1 MTRSFR
7 YAASLVILAA
17 ALAIPATASAQAEDE
32 PFRRGISARGDRKW
46 QEAAQAMRQA
56 IQINRT
62 ESTRRVQGGLR
73 IFGRGTEYLPFYF
86 LGEALKNM
94 GDCAGAVTA
103 LEASEEQKV
112 VLGVKEFADGLRAG
126 LKECNSKG
134 VLLRADY
141 NQQIVAT
148 DQIYNDALTTLQRLE
163 KVKESNQDLWRTEIQ
178 TEVDRARSDIALAQ
192 KTLVKARQTRMVVD
206 FAESRAISVRAANL
220 LRPLEAKLGAAITA
234 RTLIAQQSAEIQQV
248 LTAADT
254 TDRSIDAV
262 KVALPPN
269 LATARDGARALIRTA
284 RERLGQAEK
293 TENTTTA
300 GEALRLANE
309 ASDAFGKV
317 LDQARKLERGDFEV
331 RFQQVVAAATEQ
343 FSFVGHSFA
352 ALERLVAAKPG
363 TMTSEMSSERDALVK
378 EHSAL
383 QRRFDTARRT
393 ENVNGIQVAMR
404 LALEARARIDALIKA
419 FGPATLKDR
428 GVDMAL
434 EAGARHYLAG
444 EYREALSSL
453 EPLTTRTD
461 VPLQVHLYVFRAA
474 SLYALYVRSGEKD
487 QALRND
493 ALAAIQRCKEIDA
506 SFRPDPRAFS
516 PRFLSFFQSAAGTSA
531 AQAPPSSQ

>member
-7 YAASLVILAA
+7 YAVSLVILAA

-220 LRPLEAKLGAAITA
+220 LRPLEAKLTAAIGTKNQ
-234 RTLIAQQSAEIQQV
+234 IALQVAEALKVLEGADSASKE
-248 LTAADT
+248 
-254 TDRSIDAV
+254 IDAT
-262 KVALPPN
+262 KLSLTPA
-269 LATARDGARALIRTA
+269 LATARDSARSLSSRA
-284 RERLGQAEK
+284 RERLGQLEK
-293 TENTTTA
+293 NENAATA
-300 GEALRLANE
+300 TEALRLAHE
-309 ASDAFGKV
+309 ASDAFTKV
-317 LDQARKLERGDFEV
+317 LDQVKKSERSDFEQ
-331 RFQQVVAAATEQ
+331 RFQQSLAGATEQ
-343 FSFVGHSFA
+343 LSFAGTSLA
-352 ALERLVAAKPG
+352 ALERLVAEKPAA
-363 TMTSEMSSERDALVK
+363 MTPELASQRDALVK
-378 EHSAL
+378 EHATL
-383 QRRFDTARRT
+383 QRRFDNARRT
-393 ENVNGIQVAMR
+393 ENMPGVEEAR
-404 LALEARARIDALIKA
+404 KLAGEARAKIDALIKL
-419 FGPATLKDR
+419 FGGVVNVVPAALTLGAGHYFGGEYKQALT
-428 GVDMAL
+428 AL
-434 EAGARHYLAG
+434 E
-444 EYREALSSL
+444 SL
-453 EPLTTRTD
+453 VAQTD
-461 VPLQVHLYVFRAA
+461 VPLRVHVHLFRAA